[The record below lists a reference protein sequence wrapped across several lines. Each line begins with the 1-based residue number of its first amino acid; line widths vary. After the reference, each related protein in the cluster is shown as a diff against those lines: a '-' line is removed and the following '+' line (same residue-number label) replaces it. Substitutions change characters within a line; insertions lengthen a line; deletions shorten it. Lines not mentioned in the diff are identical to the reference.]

1 MAVDSKYAHLSGIA
15 YDQPD
20 VYETFDLPE
29 DDQQLDYAEEDNEDI
44 ERTKLDPSKA
54 FKLFKD
60 EIVNSDDVDFSDKL
74 GRSLKTG
81 YRPNGQYWELAALG
95 EKETPLRK
103 YYRLKLETEE
113 LVQEI
118 NLLQDN
124 KTELDEQSCANIG
137 SNVQSILLKLSTL
150 NIEKSFEQQ
159 LGNLGASEIDNL
171 QKYVETVTELLNKQ
185 PSDDDKSQATKANF
199 SQALNFQALY
209 RPNRAQL
216 DQVSQISRLEER
228 LRKLEATIG
237 SGVLTLKRLGECESG
252 GLIEAV
258 RLLVGQLSVLNS
270 SQLDAVDTRVSNLL
284 PKLEQTAAK
293 LESQDP
299 EKDKKINEL
308 YEIILKAKQESHLL
322 PDVLQRMVAL
332 ESLHQ
337 KVGKLVVTINNLNAQ
352 HTENSQNIEKN
363 EVFLKTIESHINEN
377 MLKINSNLQSLN
389 ARVEVVGEKLKLSE
403 TK

>member
-20 VYETFDLPE
+20 VYETFELPE

-44 ERTKLDPSKA
+44 ERVKLAPTEAYKH
-54 FKLFKD
+54 FKD
-60 EIVNSDDVDFSDKL
+60 KVVNSENIDFSDKL

-81 YRPNGQYWELAALG
+81 YNSNQLWELAAQG
-95 EKETPLRK
+95 EKETPLQK

-118 NLLQDN
+118 NSLQEN
-124 KTELDEQSCANIG
+124 KNDLDEQSCTNIG
-137 SNVQSILLKLSTL
+137 SQVQDVMLKLSTL
-150 NIEKSFEQQ
+150 NIEKSFGQQ
-159 LGNLGASEIDNL
+159 LGKLGTSEIDNL
-171 QKYVETVTELLNKQ
+171 QKYVETITELLNKR
-185 PSDDDKSQATKANF
+185 PGSSDKSQVTTENV
-199 SQALNFQALY
+199 SEALNFQALI

-237 SGVLTLKRLGECESG
+237 TGALTLKRLGVCESG

-258 RLLVGQLSVLNS
+258 RLLLGQLSVLNS
-270 SQLDAVDTRVSNLL
+270 TQLDAVDTRVSNLL

-293 LESQDP
+293 LDSQDP

-308 YEIILKAKQESHLL
+308 YEIILKATQESHLL
-322 PDVLQRMVAL
+322 PEVLQRMVAL

-337 KVGKLVVTINNLNAQ
+337 KVGKLVMTISNLSAQ
-352 HTENSQNIEKN
+352 HTENAQNIEKN
-363 EVFLKTIESHINEN
+363 EEFLKTIESHINQN
-377 MLKINSNLQSLN
+377 MIKMNSNLKSLCT
-389 ARVEVVGEKLKLSE
+389 RVEAVAEKMKESE
-403 TK
+403 A

>member
-1 MAVDSKYAHLSGIA
+1 MTVDSKYAHLSGIA

-20 VYETFDLPE
+20 VYETFELPE
-29 DDQQLDYAEEDNEDI
+29 DDQQLDYAEEDNDDI
-44 ERTKLDPSKA
+44 ERVKLAPTEAYKH
-54 FKLFKD
+54 FKD
-60 EIVNSDDVDFSDKL
+60 KVISSDNIDFSDKL

-81 YRPNGQYWELAALG
+81 YNSSQLWELAAQG
-95 EKETPLRK
+95 EKETPLQK

-118 NLLQDN
+118 SSLQEN
-124 KTELDEQSCANIG
+124 KIDLDEQSCTNIG
-137 SNVQSILLKLSTL
+137 SQVQDVLLKLSTL
-150 NIEKSFEQQ
+150 NIEKSFKQQ
-159 LGNLGASEIDNL
+159 LGTSEIDNL
-171 QKYVETVTELLNKQ
+171 QKYVETVTELLNKR
-185 PSDDDKSQATKANF
+185 PDSSDKLQDKTGVSE
-199 SQALNFQALY
+199 ALNFQALI

-237 SGVLTLKRLGECESG
+237 TGTLTLKRLGVCESG

-258 RLLVGQLSVLNS
+258 RLLLGQLSVLNS
-270 SQLDAVDTRVSNLL
+270 NQLDAVDTRVSNLL

-293 LESQDP
+293 LDSQDP

-308 YEIILKAKQESHLL
+308 YEIILKATQESHLL
-322 PDVLQRMVAL
+322 PEVLQRMVAL

-337 KVGKLVVTINNLNAQ
+337 KVGKLVMTISNLSAQ

-363 EVFLKTIESHINEN
+363 NEFLKTIESHINQN
-377 MLKINSNLQSLN
+377 IVKMNSNMKSLYE
-389 ARVEVVGEKLKLSE
+389 RMEVVVEKLKQSE
-403 TK
+403 A